1 MIRELPPLN
10 AFKVFETAA
19 RSKSFARAAAE
30 LSVNGYIS
38 NQSMLWAHVAAPR
51 LNSFKSIN
59 PLARW
64 ARHPFPNTHTPSDNH
79 TPNL

>member
-38 NQSMLWAHVAAPR
+38 NQWELCIKTRTGHPARAAM
-51 LNSFKSIN
+51 IN
-59 PLARW
+59 
-64 ARHPFPNTHTPSDNH
+64 
-79 TPNL
+79 